1 MLLAYA
7 AEGQPAGPRKMAL
20 RGLASLADDESNR
33 EPMWPACRY
42 GGRSRTTTAW
52 GLFVAAIRTMALPIM
67 PCSTYPRALLLA
79 AADDL
84 SHDMRR
90 QALWG
95 LVNLSSSG
103 NADANH
109 EAMWRVR
116 LTPPPQ
122 LPSHTQHNLSP
133 HPLTPSPPHPLT
145 THTLPSNPQPL
156 PQDAH
161 GARRVMLRYAAAKA
175 SEDQEARMLAVWTL
189 SNLALRDAS
198 RQAMWED
205 ADTRNTLLECTAEGE
220 PQILRVQALR
230 ALNSLAANK
239 ANRASMQSALWQAR
253 THCTMHTPRTPP
265 NRAPRSPHMHRLLTT
280 VPSTA
285 IHRAVGYC
293 GR

>member
-133 HPLTPSPPHPLT
+133 HPLTPSPPHHPPSPP
-145 THTLPSNPQPL
+145 TLN
-156 PQDAH
+156 
-161 GARRVMLRYAAAKA
+161 
-175 SEDQEARMLAVWTL
+175 L
-189 SNLALRDAS
+189 S
-198 RQAMWED
+198 
-205 ADTRNTLLECTAEGE
+205 
-220 PQILRVQALR
+220 
-230 ALNSLAANK
+230 
-239 ANRASMQSALWQAR
+239 
-253 THCTMHTPRTPP
+253 HRTPTA
-265 NRAPRSPHMHRLLTT
+265 RA
-280 VPSTA
+280 A
-285 IHRAVGYC
+285 
-293 GR
+293 